1 LDKVL
6 YISKRY
12 RQIEFTFGIKKE
24 ITWILKDDEER
35 DKVYDEMVKYYS
47 AELGKNEKRNI
58 EE

>member
-1 LDKVL
+1 MSIITESVNLDKVL

-35 DKVYDEMVKYYS
+35 
-47 AELGKNEKRNI
+47 LNI
-58 EE
+58 ILQN